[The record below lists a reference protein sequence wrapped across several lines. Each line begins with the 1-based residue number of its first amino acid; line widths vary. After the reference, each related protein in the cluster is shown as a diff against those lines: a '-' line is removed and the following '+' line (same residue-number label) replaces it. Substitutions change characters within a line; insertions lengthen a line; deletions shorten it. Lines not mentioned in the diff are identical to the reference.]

1 MLMSGHIVKTWNTNP
16 GRQKNGGQKN
26 EDPTRV
32 DRDVASPPLFCI
44 LGLAWF
50 ATPILKICPD
60 IRAGRPECT
69 TVASVA
75 A

>member
-1 MLMSGHIVKTWNTNP
+1 MSEHIAKTWNTKP

-26 EDPTRV
+26 EDQTRV

-50 ATPILKICPD
+50 ATLD
-60 IRAGRPECT
+60 FEN
-69 TVASVA
+69 VS
-75 A
+75 